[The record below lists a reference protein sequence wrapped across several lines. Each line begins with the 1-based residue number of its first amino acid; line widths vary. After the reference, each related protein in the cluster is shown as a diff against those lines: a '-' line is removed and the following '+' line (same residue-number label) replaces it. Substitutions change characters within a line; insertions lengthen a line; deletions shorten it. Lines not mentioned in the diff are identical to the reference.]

1 MTDRPVIVLFTRVP
15 VAGAVKTRLAPALSP
30 DDRARLQWEM
40 ACDCARHIACV
51 PADLAVHY
59 GDEWRRAPEGAPLRV
74 SFLPL
79 SLLPLFLSL
88 SPPFSSSFFSPC
100 PSSPSPSPD
109 AYAGRDAGGF
119 RAREQRGA
127 GLGARMKDSL
137 AYELG
142 RGAGTCLLM
151 GSDLPE
157 VRPADLVA
165 ALDAARSAD
174 VVLGP
179 STDGGYWLVGLHEPF
194 PQLFDRKSYG
204 SASVLQ
210 EALAT
215 CAAHGRRVALA
226 PTRDDVDT
234 PSDLARIERLPAYRA
249 FSPAPAPPHSA

>member
-15 VAGAVKTRLAPALSP
+15 VAGAVKARLAPALSP

-59 GDEWRRAPEGAPLRV
+59 GDEWRRAPQGAAVRDAFVASLR
-74 SFLPL
+74 
-79 SLLPLFLSL
+79 
-88 SPPFSSSFFSPC
+88 
-100 PSSPSPSPD
+100 D

-157 VRPADLVA
+157 VRPADLAA

>member
-59 GDEWRRAPEGAPLRV
+59 GDEWRRAPEGEAVRDAFVASLR
-74 SFLPL
+74 
-79 SLLPLFLSL
+79 
-88 SPPFSSSFFSPC
+88 
-100 PSSPSPSPD
+100 D
-109 AYAGRDAGGF
+109 AYAGRGAGGF

-127 GLGARMKDSL
+127 GLGARMQDSL

-157 VRPADLVA
+157 VRPADLAA